1 MKRTHYCG
9 NISGKDVGQKVI
21 IVGWVNRIRDLG
33 NLCFIELRDRE
44 GFIQVTFNPKN
55 NFELF
60 SKAKELNNEYVVMIE
75 GVVAKRSLENINPNH
90 STGDIEIIAND
101 LMILN
106 ESKIPPFA
114 IMDDIEVTD
123 NIRMRYRYIDLR
135 RRKMLKNLRL
145 RSNLTF
151 AIREFLI
158 KEGFVEV
165 ETPIL
170 TKSTPEGARDYL
182 VPSRIH
188 RGKMYAL
195 PQSPQLFKQLLM
207 IAGID
212 KYFQIPKC
220 FRDEDLRADRQP
232 EFTQVDIE
240 MSFIEE
246 EDIYDLIERLFKY
259 VCHFLNI
266 DIDIPFKRLKY
277 KEAIELYGTDKPD
290 LRFNC
295 KIINLTD
302 VLKYSDFKI
311 FKESYDK
318 RGAII
323 GIKAVGCSAYSRKQL
338 EEVENYVKLLG
349 AAGLIWLK
357 KEGNDLKSPI
367 SKYLNEGLRDKIR
380 DEVNLEESDMLFILA
395 GEKEKSYEQMG
406 QLRLYLAEREGWINK
421 DQLSFVWVTD
431 FPLFE
436 YSGEERRWVSKHHPF
451 TLPVVSDINLLE
463 IEPWKVYARAYD
475 IVLNGY
481 EIGGGSIRIH
491 DPKLQRHI
499 FSVLGLTNEEVE
511 KKFGFFIEALQ
522 YGAPPHGGIAL
533 GLDRIAM
540 ILAKE
545 ESIRDVIPFPKTT
558 KAQCLLT
565 QSPSEVSLQQL
576 KELGIKLI
584 DDEDNRE

>member
-9 NISGKDVGQKVI
+9 NISNKDIGQRVI
-21 IVGWVNRIRDLG
+21 IAGWVNRIRDLG

-75 GVVAKRSLENINPNH
+75 GLVAKRSLENINPNYP
-90 STGDIEIIAND
+90 TGDIEIIAD
-101 LMILN
+101 RLVILN
-106 ESKIPPFA
+106 EAKFPPFA

-123 NIRMRYRYIDLR
+123 NVRMRYRYIDLR
-135 RRKMLKNLRL
+135 RRRMLKNLRL
-145 RSNLTF
+145 RSNITF

-158 KEGFVEV
+158 KEGFLEV

-188 RGKMYAL
+188 KGKMYAL

-207 IAGID
+207 VGGID

-246 EDIYDLIERLFKY
+246 EDIYDLIERLFKHVGY
-259 VCHFLNI
+259 YLNVN
-266 DIDIPFKRLKY
+266 IDIPFKRLKY
-277 KEAIELYGTDKPD
+277 KEAMELYGTDKPD
-290 LRFNC
+290 LRFDC
-295 KIINLTD
+295 KIINLTE
-302 VLKYSDFKI
+302 VLKDIDFKI
-311 FKESYDK
+311 FKESIEK
-318 RGAII
+318 GGVII
-323 GIKAVGCSAYSRKQL
+323 GIKANGCSTYSRKQL
-338 EEVENYVKLLG
+338 GDVENYVKSLG
-349 AAGLIWLK
+349 AAGLIWVK
-357 KEGNDLKSPI
+357 REGNDFKSPI
-367 SKYLNEGLRDKIR
+367 SKYLSEVVRDKIKER
-380 DEVNLEESDMLFILA
+380 VNLEESDMLFIIA
-395 GEKEKSYEQMG
+395 GSREGSYEQMG
-406 QLRLYLAEREGWINK
+406 QLRLYLAQREGWVNN

-436 YSGEERRWVSKHHPF
+436 YNEEERRWVSKHHPF
-451 TLPVVSDINLLE
+451 TSPKVSDIHLLE
-463 IEPWKVYARAYD
+463 SEPWRVYARAYD

-491 DPKLQRHI
+491 DAKLQRQI
-499 FSVLGLTNEEVE
+499 FSVLNLTNEEVE
-511 KKFGFFIEALQ
+511 RKFGFFIEALQ

-533 GLDRIAM
+533 GLDRIVM
-540 ILAKE
+540 IFAKE

-565 QSPSEVSLQQL
+565 QSPSEVSTQQL
-576 KELGIKLI
+576 KELGMKL
-584 DDEDNRE
+584 DVDENN